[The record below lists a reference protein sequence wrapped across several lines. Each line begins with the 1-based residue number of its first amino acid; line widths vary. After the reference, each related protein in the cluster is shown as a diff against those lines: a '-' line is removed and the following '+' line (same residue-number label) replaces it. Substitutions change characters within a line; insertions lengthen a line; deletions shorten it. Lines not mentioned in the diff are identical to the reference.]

1 MKLPSRRGRPRTTIG
16 KIIRAWPWIRLGLRL
31 MRFTIRL
38 RRTIVAAVVS
48 FLGAALFAA
57 IRRRRKGRHGSA
69 SVPPAPS
76 SGWGGGTRESG
87 FSTGSET
94 QTEQRL
100 EGVKENAP
108 GSARVTGRT
117 SGQMSRGAERD
128 RLQS

>member
-1 MKLPSRRGRPRTTIG
+1 MNLPSRRRNPRTTIG

-38 RRTIVAAVVS
+38 RRTIVVAVVS
-48 FLGAALFAA
+48 FLGAALIGAVRK
-57 IRRRRKGRHGSA
+57 RRRGRHGSA

-94 QTEQRL
+94 ETERPV
-100 EGVKENAP
+100 EGGQENAP
-108 GSARVTGRT
+108 ESA
-117 SGQMSRGAERD
+117 
-128 RLQS
+128 